1 MITEKMIED
10 LIYNAKQSDHIKM
23 GLPEMHYLKRQVNLY
38 GYGIADLVN
47 FNYDIRENE
56 EGEEEEY
63 VNSIDVIELKKGK
76 IDAAAIG
83 QVIKYAKGLSVIY
96 PDVKINMYVIGTSW
110 DECDLIYSSSV
121 FDNLHFKI
129 MELTPK
135 GVCFRDATV
144 SLIDSEIPKE
154 IFDWGIEGHK

>member
-10 LIYNAKQSDHIKM
+10 LIYNAKESQQVKM
-23 GLPEMHYLKRQVNLY
+23 GLPEMHYLERQVNLY

-56 EGEEEEY
+56 EGEEVEY
-63 VNSIDVIELKKGK
+63 VNRIDVIELKKGK

-96 PDVKINMYVIGTSW
+96 PKVDINMYVIGTGW
-110 DECDLIYSSSV
+110 ADCDLIYSSSV
-121 FDNLHFKI
+121 FDNLHFKT

-135 GVCFRDATV
+135 GVYFDTTTLGLV
-144 SLIDSEIPKE
+144 DNEIPEE